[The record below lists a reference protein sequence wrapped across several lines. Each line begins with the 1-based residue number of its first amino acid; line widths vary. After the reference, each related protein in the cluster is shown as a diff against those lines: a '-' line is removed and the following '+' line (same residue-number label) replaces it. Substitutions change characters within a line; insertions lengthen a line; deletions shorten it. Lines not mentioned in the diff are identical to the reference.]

1 MVIKIDVK
9 AMKKRPNILIVDD
22 NETNLYTL
30 RKVLER
36 MEVDIHS
43 ALSGKEAIA
52 LARKNSYSLALIDI
66 QMPEMDGFETLTRVR
81 ALKGNEQ
88 MPVVLISAIYTEDQY
103 RIRGMETGAVDF
115 IPKPV
120 SPEVIRAKVRVF
132 LDLEQQRASMKAL
145 NDELKEKNRQLKS
158 EIKRRES
165 VEEELKRA
173 RALAEATSEL
183 KSQMLVNM
191 SHEIRTPV
199 NSILGFAD
207 MIINPDIPSGDKE
220 RYLKYVTNSSQNLLF
235 LIDEIL
241 EHSRLDAGEMKI
253 SSGPCNLD
261 NLLRELHEMFTRIKE
276 QSGKTDLWL
285 TLDRT
290 KESGLII
297 RTDYQRLRQVLTNLL
312 HNAIKYSQK
321 GEISFGFITQKTH
334 IEFYVKDQGIG
345 IAEED
350 LKGIFSRFKRLGE
363 SNELNA
369 TGTGLGLSLSKR
381 IVELMNGSIWV
392 TSEPN
397 TGSEFRFRIPL
408 EIMSKIPETPKR
420 EMDEEVI
427 PDWTSRTLLIAEDE
441 EMNFLFLMEA
451 LKSSGI
457 KLIWAKNGK
466 AAVDHVESDPSVDLV
481 LMDIKMPD
489 MDGYEATKRIKS
501 IRQEL
506 PVIIQTA
513 FALSDEK
520 ERSFEKG
527 CDDFITKPINRKLL
541 FKTIKRFL
549 NQ

>member
-1 MVIKIDVK
+1 
-9 AMKKRPNILIVDD
+9 MKSRPNILIVDD

-36 MEVDIHS
+36 MEVNIHS
-43 ALSGKEAIA
+43 ALSGKEAIS
-52 LARKNSYSLALIDI
+52 LAKKNVYSLALIDI

-81 ALKGNEQ
+81 ALKGNEH

-132 LDLEQQRASMKAL
+132 LDLEQQRASLKAL
-145 NDELKEKNRQLKS
+145 NDDLKESNRQLKS
-158 EIKRRES
+158 EIIRREA
-165 VEEELKRA
+165 VEDELRKA
-173 RALAEATSEL
+173 RAMAEKTSEI

-207 MIINPDIPSGDKE
+207 MIVNPDISPTDKE

-253 SSGPCNLD
+253 SSGPCDID
-261 NLLRELHEMFTRIKE
+261 NLLGELLELFTRIKE
-276 QSGKTDLWL
+276 QSGKNEL
-285 TLDRT
+285 TLTWHKPEKR
-290 KESGLII
+290 GLVI

-312 HNAIKYSQK
+312 HNAVKYSQK
-321 GEISFGFITQKTH
+321 GEIRFGFILDKSD
-334 IEFYVKDQGIG
+334 IEFFVKDQGIG
-345 IAEED
+345 ISKED
-350 LKGIFSRFKRLGE
+350 LSGIFTRFKRLGE
-363 SNELNA
+363 SSELNA
-369 TGTGLGLSLSKR
+369 PGTGLGLSLSKR
-381 IVELMNGSIWV
+381 IVELMNGTIWV
-392 TSEPN
+392 NSAPDV
-397 TGSEFRFRIPL
+397 GSEFRFRIPI
-408 EIMSKIPETPKR
+408 EIMSRVEEKTKPEGR
-420 EMDEEVI
+420 EDEI
-427 PDWTSRTLLIAEDE
+427 PDWSSRTLLIAEDE
-441 EMNFLFLMEA
+441 EMNYLFLLEA

-457 KLIWAKNGK
+457 RVLWAKNGQ
-466 AAVDHVESDPSVDLV
+466 AAVDLVESDPSVDLV

-489 MDGYEATKRIKS
+489 MDGYEATKKIKV
-501 IRQEL
+501 IRHEL

-527 CDDFITKPINRKLL
+527 CDDFITKPINRRLL
-541 FKTIKRFL
+541 IKTIKRFL